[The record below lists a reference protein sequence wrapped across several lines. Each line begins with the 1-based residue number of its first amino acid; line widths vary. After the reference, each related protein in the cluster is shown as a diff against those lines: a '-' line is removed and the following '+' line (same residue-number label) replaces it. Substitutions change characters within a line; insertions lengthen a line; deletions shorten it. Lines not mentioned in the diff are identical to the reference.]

1 LASLPSELVG
11 LAAGV
16 LSGDRLSLSR
26 AITLIESSHPR
37 HVAQAQQL
45 LAALAHER
53 KQREAE
59 KGNKSAAETAAAT
72 APDGQQSPEQQED
85 TLQRKKRA
93 LRIGISGPPV
103 SEEERELHLSAVCIA
118 LLFVCS
124 TCCAFFLASPS
135 LPVSILSP
143 SAMHA
148 ALATAHC

>member
-72 APDGQQSPEQQED
+72 APDGQQSPEQQEE

-103 SEEERELHLSAVCIA
+103 SEERGECCIERCL
-118 LLFVCS
+118 
-124 TCCAFFLASPS
+124 
-135 LPVSILSP
+135 
-143 SAMHA
+143 
-148 ALATAHC
+148 